1 MLVVD
6 CDGTAVT
13 LVAWP
18 DEHAIADDLARAGR
32 PRVLLVSATAAPPDV
47 DDVLE
52 DWVRVPAD
60 HRDVEVRAARLARI
74 ASERPRRSL
83 MDRDRCVS

>member
-1 MLVVD
+1 
-6 CDGTAVT
+6 
-13 LVAWP
+13 
-18 DEHAIADDLARAGR
+18 
-32 PRVLLVSATAAPPDV
+32 VSATAAPPDV